1 LVSRKNIEFLLFTEK
16 NIIHRELN
24 IPFHEW
30 IKSIILSMIPKKYS
44 ESDYEIKTIY
54 IEENSEMNEKYHIP
68 NIPTLY
74 MNDEFIFG
82 GDVPEWLLRN
92 ILKSKFEDLEK
103 NNLK

>member
-1 LVSRKNIEFLLFTEK
+1 MVSRKKIEFLLFTDK
-16 NIIHRELN
+16 KVFHKSKK

-44 ESDYEIKTIY
+44 EGDYEIKTIY
-54 IEENSEMNEKYHIP
+54 IEENPEMNEKYDIP

-82 GDVPEWLLRN
+82 GDVPEWLLRR
-92 ILKSKFEDLEK
+92 ILKGRFEELEK
-103 NNLK
+103 II